1 MATVTERHDVVVI
14 GAGQAGL
21 AASYEL
27 TSRGVDHVVLE
38 RSEIGHA
45 WSTRWDSFC
54 LVTPN
59 WSIRLPGGPY
69 DGPDPDGYLA
79 RDEIV
84 AHLERYAASFD
95 APVRTGVDVRRVQ
108 PSDDG
113 FSVATGDGVLPA
125 RSVIVATGTYA
136 RPHLPPGADSLPA
149 SIARLAIVD
158 YGNPGSVP
166 DGSILVI
173 GSGQSGCQIAEE
185 LLEAG
190 RDVVLACG
198 RAPWVHRRF
207 SGHDMA
213 WWSDRD
219 GFLDMPVDA
228 LPSNEARLFSN
239 VQASGRDGGHDLTTR
254 TLHASGARLTG
265 HLVGVGEGRAWFA
278 QDLAESVAWGD
289 ARHREFMALCER
301 FAEREGIDYEPPP
314 PPEPFDEV
322 GPESESLDGF
332 GAVVFAGGFRPN
344 YAEWIEVSDAFD
356 ELGFPAHRDGQSTSA
371 PGLFFLGTH
380 FLRTRRSSL
389 LMGVGDDAA
398 IVADLV
404 RSRLDGAAAAT

>member
-228 LPSNEARLFSN
+228 LPSA
-239 VQASGRDGGHDLTTR
+239 GR
-254 TLHASGARLTG
+254 
-265 HLVGVGEGRAWFA
+265 RA
-278 QDLAESVAWGD
+278 
-289 ARHREFMALCER
+289 ALER
-301 FAEREGIDYEPPP
+301 SAAVLER
-314 PPEPFDEV
+314 
-322 GPESESLDGF
+322 
-332 GAVVFAGGFRPN
+332 
-344 YAEWIEVSDAFD
+344 
-356 ELGFPAHRDGQSTSA
+356 
-371 PGLFFLGTH
+371 PGK
-380 FLRTRRSSL
+380 RTRRRARSHDANPPRERRSTHRSPRRRRRRTC
-389 LMGVGDDAA
+389 MVRAGPRGVRRLGGRAPPRVHGA
-398 IVADLV
+398 V
-404 RSRLDGAAAAT
+404 RTLRRARGHRL